1 MAEKVHI
8 TYVDDLDGTEIKDGK
23 GGEVIFGFDGASYA
37 IDLTDKNRKE
47 LEKALLPFLDK
58 ARPYKDS
65 KRAPKKSSASG
76 AGDAA
81 KIRAW
86 ARDNGFDVPERGRV
100 SAEVRA
106 AYQAA
111 H

>member
-1 MAEKVHI
+1 MAKRVLT
-8 TYVDDLDGTEIKDGK
+8 TYVDDLDGSEIKAGK
-23 GGEVIFGFDGASYA
+23 GGEVIFGFDGADFV
-37 IDLTDKNRKE
+37 IDLSAKNKRA

-58 ARPYKDS
+58 ARPYRGP
-65 KRAPKKSSASG
+65 KRT
-76 AGDAA
+76 A

-86 ARDNGFDVPERGRV
+86 AKQNGYDVPHRGRV

-111 H
+111 R